1 MKKLWNIL
9 GALGLTGLL
18 TFTALAAPAAPI
30 DVQALADCSQE
41 MTTCPCAGIPVNKDL
56 VRPGDLLM
64 IRIKGTPVV
73 SFPYTVQ

>member
-1 MKKLWNIL
+1 MKKLWIL
-9 GALGLTGLL
+9 AGGASLVGWMLMS
-18 TFTALAAPAAPI
+18 AVAAPAAPI

-41 MTTCPCAGIPVNKDL
+41 MTTCPCAGISVNKEL

-64 IRIKGTPVV
+64 IRIKDTPVV